1 MWLNKIWNS
10 AIFQWL
16 LSVTIALV
24 LIILTIN
31 PSSRRDITEIKS
43 NVVDNNK
50 KIDDIFVVLKVLVQN
65 DSIMNT
71 KLNHFPSNPLDL
83 KNMSKVSS
91 LFKYRIN
98 PISNEKE
105 FHAGIDY
112 SVTRGTPVYA
122 AAEGIVEEADIQG
135 GYGRMIRINH
145 ENGYKTTYAHLDSI
159 KVNKWQYVYQGD
171 LIGTVGRSGW
181 STGNHLHY
189 EISYLDKKINPI
201 VFTR

>member
-1 MWLNKIWNS
+1 MLNKIFHS
-10 AIFQWL
+10 KIFQWL
-16 LSVTIALV
+16 LSVTIAVVLV
-24 LIILTIN
+24 LLSWN
-31 PSSRRDITEIKS
+31 PNTKRDINEINNNLKE
-43 NVVDNNK
+43 NNK
-50 KIDDIFVVLKVLVQN
+50 KITDIFVVLKVLVQN
-65 DSIMNT
+65 DSMMST
-71 KLNHFPSNPLDL
+71 KLNHFPSQPLDL

-91 LFKYRIN
+91 LFKYRID
-98 PISNEKE
+98 PITGEKQL
-105 FHAGIDY
+105 HAGIDY
-112 SVTRGTPVYA
+112 NVPRGTPVYA
-122 AAEGIVEEADIQG
+122 AAEGIVEEADIQS

-181 STGNHLHY
+181 ATGNHLHY